1 MTGTLSKPAPGGQR
15 LRVAARAL
23 RAGALV
29 SHPTEGVWGLA
40 CDPHNPAAV
49 LKLLAAKN
57 RDIARGLILVA
68 DRPEWLAPFAQ
79 PSEQAW
85 QRACAAWPGPST
97 WLLPA
102 NSATPAWLT
111 GDHDQIALRVT
122 AHPVAA
128 ALSRTFGGAIVST
141 SANVSSKPAALHSW
155 QVHRRLGRYVDV
167 VIGGH
172 LLRPGQPS
180 TITDAETGTVIRGS
194 GQ

>member
-1 MTGTLSKPAPGGQR
+1 MAGSQHNLISGGQR

-23 RAGALV
+23 RAGGLV
-29 SHPTEGVWGLA
+29 AHPTEGVWGLA
-40 CDPHNPAAV
+40 CDPLNPAAV
-49 LKLLAAKN
+49 LKLLAAKS
-57 RDIARGLILVA
+57 RDIAKGLIIVA

-79 PSEQAW
+79 PSAPAW

-102 NSATPAWLT
+102 HPATPAWLT
-111 GDHDQIALRVT
+111 GNHDQIALRVS

-141 SANVSSKPAALHSW
+141 SANVSNKPAALHSW

-167 VIGGH
+167 VLGGH

-180 TITDAETGTVIRGS
+180 TITDAETGTVIRGP